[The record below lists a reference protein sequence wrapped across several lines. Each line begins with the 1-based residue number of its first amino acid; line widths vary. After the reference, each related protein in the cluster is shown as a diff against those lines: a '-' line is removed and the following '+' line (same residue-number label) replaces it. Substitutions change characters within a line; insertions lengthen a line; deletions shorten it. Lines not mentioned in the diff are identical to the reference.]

1 MRQRHPLPSGGFALV
16 ENAELEDNGCTGK
29 VVGYSGCVGLS
40 TNVGEVGDRLDLQVD
55 LIARAEC
62 CPRCGRGP
70 VMQGASGGRG
80 PGLPIGGRATVL
92 RWRKRRYRCA
102 SCART
107 FTETD
112 PELPPRQR
120 VTERFRRRLLGV
132 STLSI
137 SVFES
142 EAGRPYAGL
151 LQTLINTGV
160 LGPYEQPRPVAELY
174 LLYDF
179 PAVAA
184 LVIHRRQYLVSPS
197 SPADT
202 ASLALQTALEKTS
215 QTAARLI
222 INDAVWGRALGSNH
236 DRPTSARRQRTPAH
250 QLGHRALPLT
260 LSEIIA
266 DHHATTPLAPSSLS
280 PLTNAHRPGATN

>member
-62 CPRCGRGP
+62 CRRCGRGP

-151 LQTLINTGV
+151 LQTLINTSS
-160 LGPYEQPRPVAELY
+160 L
-174 LLYDF
+174 
-179 PAVAA
+179 
-184 LVIHRRQYLVSPS
+184 PS
-197 SPADT
+197 SPAT
-202 ASLALQTALEKTS
+202 T
-215 QTAARLI
+215 I
-222 INDAVWGRALGSNH
+222 VGRDELV
-236 DRPTSARRQRTPAH
+236 RK
-250 QLGHRALPLT
+250 
-260 LSEIIA
+260 
-266 DHHATTPLAPSSLS
+266 S
-280 PLTNAHRPGATN
+280 PLVISAMGKRANCPLIHGCIVGVLP

>member
-1 MRQRHPLPSGGFALV
+1 MVAV
-16 ENAELEDNGCTGK
+16 
-29 VVGYSGCVGLS
+29 
-40 TNVGEVGDRLDLQVD
+40 
-55 LIARAEC
+55 RAC
-62 CPRCGRGP
+62 RSAGAPRSCG
-70 VMQGASGGRG
+70 GASA
-80 PGLPIGGRATVL
+80 AT
-92 RWRKRRYRCA
+92 A
-102 SCART
+102 AQSCART

-151 LQTLINTGV
+151 LQTMINTGV

-197 SPADT
+197 SPADA

-222 INDAVWGRALGSNH
+222 INDAVWGELWVATTTG
-236 DRPTSARRQRTPAH
+236 Q
-250 QLGHRALPLT
+250 LPLDG
-260 LSEIIA
+260 SELPPISW
-266 DHHATTPLAPSSLS
+266 ATEHFRS
-280 PLTNAHRPGATN
+280 R